1 LETPFFIQLIILI
14 ALLLFSALF
23 SGSEVALFSLN
34 VKKLEQNS
42 KNLSIKYVISLL
54 NTPRQLLI
62 TILLGNTLFNVAA
75 SIISV
80 SLALQL
86 AEKYHY
92 SVNLI
97 LLIQIIVLTILIL
110 LIGEI
115 TPKIWASKSPLRFA
129 KIVSI
134 PLYWSNIIFYPVSK
148 ILTESMKSIFSKL
161 KYPINKTA
169 ILTSEL
175 ADLADFGVERGTI
188 EEEEQELIHG
198 IVSFKSVMAREV
210 MTPRVYLTAV
220 SVDTE
225 IEELLQII
233 NDSGHSR
240 IPLYEESLDNILGI
254 IYAKDMLSFVRQS
267 DKTPKVNLKKIA
279 RKAIFVPETKLIS
292 ELFQEFKTKRMHV
305 GIVVD
310 EYGGTAGLISLED
323 ILEEIVGEIVD
334 EYDKEV
340 SEITKIGETSYIV
353 LGKTAIDEI
362 NELLSVDLSAD
373 SDDYDTIGGFIFNH
387 AGTIPEQGYSFEIDG
402 IKFSVKEIANNR
414 IEKVL
419 IEITHKNDAAN

>member
-1 LETPFFIQLIILI
+1 MLQLIILVV
-14 ALLLFSALF
+14 LLFFSALF

-34 VKKLEQNS
+34 IKKLEQNS
-42 KNLSIKYVISLL
+42 KNLSIKYIISLL

-80 SLALQL
+80 SLALQF

-97 LLIQIIVLTILIL
+97 LLIQIIVLTILVL
-110 LIGEI
+110 LISEI

-129 KIVSI
+129 KLVSI

-148 ILTESMKSIFSKL
+148 ILTESMKSVFSKL
-161 KYPINKTA
+161 KYPVNKTA

-175 ADLADFGVERGTI
+175 ADLADLGVERGTI

-210 MTPRVYLTAV
+210 MTPRVDLTAV

-233 NDSGHSR
+233 NNSGHSR
-240 IPLYEESLDNILGI
+240 IPLYEESLDNIHGI
-254 IYAKDMLSFVRQS
+254 IYSKDMLNFVRQY
-267 DKTPKVNLKKIA
+267 DKKTKVNLKKIA
-279 RKAIFVPETKLIS
+279 RKAMFVPETKLIS

-340 SEITKIGETSYIV
+340 AEITKLGETSYIV

-362 NELLSVDLSAD
+362 NELLAVDLSGD

-387 AGTIPEQGYSFEIDG
+387 AGTIPDQGYSFEIDG
-402 IKFSVKEIANNR
+402 IKFSVKEIDNNR

-419 IEITHKNDAAN
+419 IEIANKNSVSN